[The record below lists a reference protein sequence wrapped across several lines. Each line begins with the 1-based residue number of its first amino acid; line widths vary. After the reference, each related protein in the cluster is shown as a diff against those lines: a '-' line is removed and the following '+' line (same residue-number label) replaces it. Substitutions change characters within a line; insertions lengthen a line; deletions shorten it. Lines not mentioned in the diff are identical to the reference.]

1 MRKDR
6 KRQAVS
12 LAAVVAGVALIGT
25 SGAAFVA
32 GWGLW
37 AAGLVALL
45 SAVQTEVPSVQRG
58 MPVVKSVRTSRP

>member
-1 MRKDR
+1 MEKDR
-6 KRQAVS
+6 KRQA
-12 LAAVVAGVALIGT
+12 LAVVAVAAGVALIGT

-37 AAGLVALL
+37 AAGLVALV
-45 SAVQTEVPSVQRG
+45 SAVQTEAPSVQRG